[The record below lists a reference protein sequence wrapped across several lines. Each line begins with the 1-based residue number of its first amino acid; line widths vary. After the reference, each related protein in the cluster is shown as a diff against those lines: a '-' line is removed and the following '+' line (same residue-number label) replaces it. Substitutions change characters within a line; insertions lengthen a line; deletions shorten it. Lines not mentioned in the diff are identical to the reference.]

1 MYSGML
7 DKWVCIHYYCCNFM
21 VTVPLFQNSIYLC
34 SVAKFR
40 NMKWDFPV
48 QGKNDSIQLLSVLG
62 DVFPFVL
69 KKASVLQTPKKQ
81 IPAASE
87 PSDF

>member
-1 MYSGML
+1 
-7 DKWVCIHYYCCNFM
+7 M